1 VIGATDAK
9 GLFVEKRPV
18 TVPDLFCTIYEAL
31 KINPRKQNQADG
43 RPIRLVEGGTAVK
56 EVFG

>member
-1 VIGATDAK
+1 
-9 GLFVEKRPV
+9 V

-43 RPIRLVEGGTAVK
+43 RPIRLVEGGAAVK
-56 EVFG
+56 EVLE